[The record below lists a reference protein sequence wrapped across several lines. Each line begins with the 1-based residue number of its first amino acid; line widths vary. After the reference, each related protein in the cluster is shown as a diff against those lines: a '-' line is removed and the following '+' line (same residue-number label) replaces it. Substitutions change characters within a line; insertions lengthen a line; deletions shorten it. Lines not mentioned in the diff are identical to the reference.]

1 MMEQQAEPG
10 INTNMMNLPLS
21 EQAVYEKLANCGAGL
36 TLLIRESDQLI
47 LHMNEQ
53 FTYFFGY
60 TSSDIAK
67 GIYFTNLIEPHQYVR
82 FTYHI
87 NTVKNSLQARS
98 QYLTYRLISKTGDII
113 SCNLYASPLNLGDN
127 QAQNAF
133 HLVFHPD
140 LSKWTPPFTS
150 FETKELFL
158 EQFTNESFGTFEYIR
173 DVDRVFWSAGVYSIY
188 EVDDVNREI
197 DYQFVN
203 SFAHPDDKL
212 KISNHTKSVLEQ
224 GSDMDV
230 VFRIVTAK
238 NNVKLIHGLGKVIK
252 DSEGKLLK
260 FAGSIRD
267 ITEQRQIEEALK
279 NKVEELFRSNRELEE
294 FAYIASHDLQE
305 PLRKITT
312 FSDRLAEK
320 YKDVLTSEGEMY
332 LQRIVASAGNMR
344 SLINDLLEFSRIS
357 KTESQFQTI
366 GLNDV
371 LKSVLHDFEVPID
384 ESKAIVN
391 IDTLPEI
398 MAIPSQMKQLFGNII
413 SNAIKFRKPGVQ
425 PLIDVTS
432 SRLTTEEK
440 NDYGLQPHYTYYR
453 IQITDNGIGFEN
465 EYALRIF
472 QVFQRL
478 HGRSEYPGTGIG
490 LAICKK
496 IVECH
501 NGQICAKN
509 VDGKGARFIIILPQE
524 HVVVK

>member
-1 MMEQQAEPG
+1 MELQTPYENHSG
-10 INTNMMNLPLS
+10 NSNMPIP
-21 EQAVYEKLANCGAGL
+21 EQALYEKIANCGAGL
-36 TLLIRESDQLI
+36 SLLLRGNDMLI
-47 LHMNEQ
+47 LHVNEQ
-53 FTYFFGY
+53 FTYYFGY
-60 TSSDIAK
+60 TNNDIAR
-67 GIYFTNLIEPHQYVR
+67 GIYFNNLIEQPHYVR
-82 FTYHI
+82 FMYHI
-87 NTVKNSLQARS
+87 NAVQNNLQARS
-98 QYLTYRLISKTGDII
+98 HYLTYRLISKTGEII
-113 SCNLYASPLNLGDN
+113 TCYLYASPLSLGDN
-127 QAQNAF
+127 PAQNCY

-188 EVDDVNREI
+188 EVEDVNREI

-203 SFAHPDDKL
+203 SFVHPDDKF
-212 KISNHTKSVLEQ
+212 KIRNHTANVLEQ
-224 GSDMDV
+224 GTDMDV
-230 VFRIVTAK
+230 VFRILTAK
-238 NNVKLIHGLGKVIK
+238 NNVKLIHGLGRVIK

-267 ITEQRQIEEALK
+267 ITEQRQIEETLK

-320 YKDVLTSEGEMY
+320 YKESLTGDGELY

-357 KTESQFQTI
+357 KTENQFQSI
-366 GLNDV
+366 ILEDIM
-371 LKSVLHDFEVPID
+371 KSVLHDFEVPIE
-384 ESKAIVN
+384 ESKAI
-391 IDTLPEI
+391 IHLCQLPEI
-398 MAIPSQMKQLFGNII
+398 VAIPSQMKQLFGNII
-413 SNAIKFRKPGVQ
+413 SNAIKFRKPFIQ
-425 PLIDVTS
+425 PVIIFSS
-432 SRLTTEEK
+432 SRLSSQEK
-440 NDYGLQPHYTYYR
+440 TDYGLQPHNTYYK
-453 IQITDNGIGFEN
+453 IQVDDNGIGFEN
-465 EYALRIF
+465 EYAQRIF

-501 NGQICAKN
+501 NGQIYAEN
-509 VDGKGARFIIILPQE
+509 VVGVGARFVIILPQE
-524 HVVVK
+524 HIVMK

>member
-1 MMEQQAEPG
+1 MEQ
-10 INTNMMNLPLS
+10 TNGKGLIACNAGLKLP
-21 EQAVYEKLANCGAGL
+21 EQVLYERIANSGAGL
-36 TLLIRESDQLI
+36 SLLLRESDLLV

-53 FTYFFGY
+53 FTYYFGY
-60 TSSDIAK
+60 TPVDMAN
-67 GIYFTNLIEPHQYVR
+67 GLLFLDMIEPHQHVR
-82 FTYHI
+82 FAHHI
-87 NTVKNSLQARS
+87 HTVKNILQARS
-98 QYLTYRLISKTGDII
+98 QYLTYRIIAKTGQVI
-113 SCNLYASPLNLGDN
+113 SCYLYASPLDLGDG
-127 QAQNAF
+127 ADQNCF
-133 HLVFHPD
+133 HLAFHPD

-158 EQFTNESFGTFEYIR
+158 EQFTNEAFGTFEYIS

-212 KISNHTKSVLEQ
+212 KISAHTKSVLEQ
-224 GSDMDV
+224 GGDMDV
-230 VFRIVTAK
+230 EFRIVTAK

-252 DSEGKLLK
+252 DRDGKLLK

-279 NKVEELFRSNRELEE
+279 NKIEELFRSNRELEE

-320 YKDVLTSEGEMY
+320 YKDSLDDEGNMY
-332 LQRIVASAGNMR
+332 IKRIVASAGNMR

-357 KTESQFQTI
+357 KSENQFQ
-366 GLNDV
+366 NVDMDV
-371 LKSVLHDFEVPID
+371 VIKLVLHDFEVPI
-384 ESKAIVN
+384 EEAKAIIN
-391 IDTLPEI
+391 LGELPGI
-398 MAIPSQMKQLFGNII
+398 MAIPSQMKQLLGNII
-413 SNAIKFRKPGVQ
+413 SNSIKFRKPGLPPV
-425 PLIDVTS
+425 INITS
-432 SRLTTEEK
+432 SRLSGQEK
-440 NDYGLQPHYTYYR
+440 SDYLLQPHYTYFK
-453 IQITDNGIGFEN
+453 IQIEDNGIGFEN
-465 EYALRIF
+465 EYAQKIF

-501 NGQICAKN
+501 NGHIYAEN
-509 VDGKGARFIIILPQE
+509 VEGMGARFVIILPQE
-524 HVVVK
+524 HISVK